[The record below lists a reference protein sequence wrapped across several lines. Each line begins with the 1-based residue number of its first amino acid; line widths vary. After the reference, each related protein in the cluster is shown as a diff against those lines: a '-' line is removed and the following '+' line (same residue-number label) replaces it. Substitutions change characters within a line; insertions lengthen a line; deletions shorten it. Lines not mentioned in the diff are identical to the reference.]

1 LVAPLTGPIPR
12 QRSQNAKTCNELMTL
27 SKSNIVR
34 IIEPKGQPTLSA
46 GQKTFNRLIKK
57 IDQQRQQLAEWQAMI
72 PLYQQK
78 QSTEFAPLLQKFNL
92 LRKKLVELFDK
103 SYADPTLSKTDR
115 AKLSDILCAIAGKL
129 LVENDDPALKS
140 IYNMYS
146 DTDFDAEAKEVNTA
160 IRPIMEDVL
169 GVELDEVDLTSSES
183 VFEYV
188 DEKRRQQQA
197 HQEKNQQ
204 EYDDLRSNRKK
215 SSKELAREA
224 RQEKE
229 AQHVSQS
236 IRAVF
241 RQLASAL
248 HPDREQDPAE
258 RDRKTTLMQRVNVAY
273 DKRDLLKLLE
283 LQLEVEQIDQSMI
296 NAISADRLKH
306 YNKILTEQS
315 VELQQEIEDMERDF
329 RASFGFSPDASL
341 SPAQVMHSLQA
352 HIKHIQR
359 DITMLKQ
366 DLAALRDIS
375 NLKRWLKSYRISR

>member
-1 LVAPLTGPIPR
+1 MVAPLTGPIPR

>member
-1 LVAPLTGPIPR
+1 MVAPLTGPIPR

-160 IRPIMEDVL
+160 IRSIMEDVL

-188 DEKRRQQQA
+188 DEKRRQHQA

-229 AQHVSQS
+229 AHHVSQS

>member
-1 LVAPLTGPIPR
+1 MST
-12 QRSQNAKTCNELMTL
+12 
-27 SKSNIVR
+27 KS
-34 IIEPKGQPTLSA
+34 GGS
-46 GQKTFNRLIKK
+46 NRRIKK
-57 IDQQRQQLAEWQAMI
+57 RINKNMMI
-72 PLYQQK
+72 C
-78 QSTEFAPLLQKFNL
+78 A
-92 LRKKLVELFDK
+92 
-103 SYADPTLSKTDR
+103 
-115 AKLSDILCAIAGKL
+115 AIA
-129 LVENDDPALKS
+129 KS
-140 IYNMYS
+140 
-146 DTDFDAEAKEVNTA
+146 
-160 IRPIMEDVL
+160 
-169 GVELDEVDLTSSES
+169 
-183 VFEYV
+183 
-188 DEKRRQQQA
+188 RQ
-197 HQEKNQQ
+197 
-204 EYDDLRSNRKK
+204 KK
-215 SSKELAREA
+215 LAREA